1 MDWALH
7 WQERLLEKL
16 LALHSRLDKNPYYR
30 KFWRLAAPL
39 QITLIVLAVLLWN
52 IVVIS
57 LLYLLFGPT
66 VAMGFFASLCAG
78 LATVLGVIPVLFFR
92 QISLEVMGYMLGLAA
107 GIMLS
112 ATAYS
117 LVEPGI
123 EYGNALWPGKGVFIV
138 SLGMLLG
145 AWFLEWSDRQIPHE
159 LPLFE
164 GEHAATLRRI
174 WLFVLA
180 ITLHNFPEGLSVG
193 VSYGAE
199 DWRNGKLLAI
209 AIGVQ
214 NIPEGMA
221 VALPLL
227 SMGYSPLR
235 AGLVGMISGFVEPL
249 GGLLGVTMVTFFHTL
264 LPWAMGF
271 AAGAMLYVI
280 AYDIIPEI
288 QLRKRSKT
296 AVFAVLLGFAVMT
309 ILESIMD

>member
-1 MDWALH
+1 MVSISH
-7 WQERLLEKL
+7 WQEHLLQRLFQ
-16 LALHSRLDKNPYYR
+16 LHSRLEENPYYR
-30 KFWRLAAPL
+30 RFWQLSAPFQIAL
-39 QITLIVLAVLLWN
+39 ITLSVLIWNLL
-52 IVVIS
+52 VIS
-57 LLYLLFGPT
+57 LLYLIFGVT
-66 VAMGFFASLCAG
+66 VAMGFFASLLAG

-92 QISLEVMGYMLGLAA
+92 QISLEVVGFMLGLAA

-123 EYGNALWPGKGVFIV
+123 QYGNEIWPGKGVFIV
-138 SLGMLLG
+138 SLGILIG

-164 GEHAATLRRI
+164 GERAATLRRV

-193 VSYGAE
+193 VSYGAG
-199 DWRNGKLLAI
+199 DWKNGKLLAI
-209 AIGVQ
+209 AIGTQ

-227 SMGYSPLR
+227 ATGYSPLK

-249 GGLLGVTMVTFFHTL
+249 GGVLGVTMVTFFRAL

-288 QLRKRSKT
+288 QLRKRSKS

-309 ILESIMD
+309 ILEAIMD